1 MKLPE
6 RMGGRTALLAV
17 VAVLSACDLPT
28 DAPKL
33 EQEWVFPVSET
44 TIEVVEFLPNRV
56 GLTADES
63 AFTVEVNPIFFKES
77 LGDLCSAC
85 AGLDGLTVPKP
96 AFEEDFH
103 EDIALPADVESVQVQ
118 EGRVS
123 VKAQNRFSF
132 DPLRPEGGD
141 TGSFTLA
148 LRDGGPGGAILD
160 EVEVDGADTSFG
172 PGAEL
177 VRELEYSGPVG
188 SRLTV
193 TVHVDSP
200 AGGQEP
206 GNWVA
211 IDLDDEIEV
220 TVTPENIEA
229 TSAEISISGEV
240 FDIGV
245 TELGLEDI
253 DKEVTDK
260 VTAGS
265 ILFEIVNPW
274 SVGGILNLTIDGPT
288 MGNPVVLIAQ
298 IPAAPTS
305 SVEVAV
311 SQAELQSFLGEPG
324 VVLIGQGTVDQGAGA
339 VTLAPGQTMTIN
351 AKLDLAILIG

>member
-6 RMGGRTALLAV
+6 RMGGRAALLTV

-44 TIEVVEFLPNRV
+44 TIEVGEFLPSRV

-63 AFTVEVNPIFFKES
+63 AFTVEVDPIFFKES
-77 LGDLCSAC
+77 LGDLCADC

-103 EDIALPADVESVQVQ
+103 EDISLPADVESVQVQ

-132 DPLRPEGGD
+132 DPLRPDGGD

-148 LRDGGPGGAILD
+148 LRDGGPGGTILD
-160 EVEVDGADTSFG
+160 EVEIDGADTSFG

-188 SRLTV
+188 SRLTI
-193 TVHVDSP
+193 TVEVESP
-200 AGGQEP
+200 AGGPEP
-206 GNWVA
+206 GNWVT

-220 TVTPENIEA
+220 TVTPEEIEA
-229 TSAEISISGEV
+229 TSAEVSVSGEV
-240 FDIGV
+240 FDLGT

-253 DKEVTDK
+253 GEGMVDNVTG
-260 VTAGS
+260 GS
-265 ILFEIVNPW
+265 IHLEITNPW
-274 SVGGILNLTIDGPT
+274 SVGAVLNLTIAGPT
-288 MGNPVVLIAQ
+288 MGTPVVLIAQ

-305 SVEVAV
+305 SVEIAV
-311 SQAELQSFLGEPG
+311 SQTELQSFLGEPG
-324 VVLIGQGTVDQGAGA
+324 VVLFGQGTVDQGAGA